1 LTINFQYLGAAMTK
15 KLTIQDII
23 AMKKNGEKISMLT
36 AYDAGFAGFLDE
48 AGIDMVLVGDS
59 LGNVLLGYSST
70 IPVTMAEMLHH
81 CKAVSRGVK
90 RAVLVGDMPFMSYQV
105 SQREAIANA
114 GRFLKEAG
122 CGAVKLEGG
131 TEVCDTV
138 KAIVRAGIP
147 VVGHIG
153 LTPQTAS
160 QLGGYRVQGRDAES
174 ARRLLQS
181 ARDLALAGVFALVL
195 ECIPAQLS
203 EVITREVP
211 VPTIGIGAG
220 IHCDGQVLVT
230 HDMVGMFEKFIPSF
244 VKQYVNLAP
253 LIKEAVASYHE
264 EVKNGSFPGEEHSFT
279 MQLDIKN
286 LLDDNEPGPRK

>member
-1 LTINFQYLGAAMTK
+1 MTK

-23 AMKKNGEKISMLT
+23 AMKNNGEKISMLT

-59 LGNVLLGYSST
+59 LGNVLLGYSTT

-105 SQREAIANA
+105 SQSEAIANA